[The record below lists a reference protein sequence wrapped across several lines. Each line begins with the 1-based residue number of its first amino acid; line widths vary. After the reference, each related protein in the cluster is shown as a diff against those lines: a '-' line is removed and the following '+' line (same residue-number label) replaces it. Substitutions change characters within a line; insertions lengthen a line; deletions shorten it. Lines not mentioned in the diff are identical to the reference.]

1 MSLKGKHLNRKQNN
15 AKRILSNVLLIIF
28 FICIVISIKEIIMW
42 SKNNK
47 ETSKIINNITNM
59 VTIKEEEKLGLSEK
73 YNINFEE
80 LKNINSDTVG
90 WLKVEGTAIEY
101 PVVQGED
108 NSFYLTHTFD
118 KTYNS
123 AGWIFADY
131 TNQFAEDK
139 DKNTVIYGHNR
150 RDGSMFCSLK
160 DILKP
165 EWYENKERKVIFITE
180 NEDSVYEPF
189 SVYQIEQEQYYLTT
203 KFKSKKEYEEFIE
216 NVKSRSIVDFYI
228 NVTKDDKIITL
239 STCANNNK
247 YRVVLHAKKI
257 TD

>member
-1 MSLKGKHLNRKQNN
+1 MSLKGKHLKTKEHNIK
-15 AKRILSNVLLIIF
+15 KILSNLLLVVF
-28 FICIVISIKEIIMW
+28 SVGIVISIKEIIIW

-47 ETSKIINNITNM
+47 KTSEIINNINNF
-59 VTIKEEEKLGLSEK
+59 VTISEEGNLSLSEK

-90 WLKVEGTAIEY
+90 WLKVEGTDIEF
-101 PVVQGED
+101 PVVQGKD
-108 NSFYLTHTFD
+108 NSFYLKHTFD

-131 TNQFAEDK
+131 TNQFGENR

-150 RDGSMFCSLK
+150 MDGSMFSSLK
-160 DILKP
+160 NILTP
-165 EWYENKERKVIFITE
+165 EWYNKERKVIFITE
-180 NEDSVYEPF
+180 HEEGIYEPF

-203 KFKSKKEYEEFIE
+203 KFESENEYMKFIE
-216 NVKSRSIVDFYI
+216 KIKSRSIVDFDI
-228 NVTKDDKIITL
+228 NVTEDDTIITL

-247 YRVVLHAKKI
+247 YRVVLHAKRI
-257 TD
+257 LD